1 VSLPSSITIAPE
13 SVSPARH
20 HGLDA
25 VFRPRSVAVIGA
37 SRDRG
42 TIGGAIFHN
51 LIAHEFQG
59 AVIPVNPNAGVVQSV
74 IAYPSVEAIPGPVDL
89 AVIVVPAAYTLA
101 VLEQCGRKGVQA
113 AIVISAGFKETGA
126 EGAAREQALV
136 ECARRHRLR
145 LVGPNCLG
153 VLNTEP
159 SVRLDATFAPSYPP
173 PGNIAFSSQSGALGL
188 AILEYAKDLNLGIS
202 HFISVGNKADV
213 SGNDLLEF
221 WEDDPRTDVIL
232 LYLESF
238 GNPRRF
244 TQIARR
250 VGRRK
255 PIIAVKSGRTSA
267 GARAAASHTGSL
279 AGTEAAVGALMQQS
293 GVIRT
298 DTIEELF
305 DASML
310 LASQP
315 LPAGPR
321 VGIVTNAGGPG
332 IMASDACESHGLI
345 LPSLDPGTVAAL
357 RAFLPPEAST
367 RNPVDMIASATAES
381 YQRAVRLVLLDPNI
395 DALLAIFV
403 PPIVTHAVEV
413 ARAIV
418 AGAALGASGDGH
430 AGIAKPVMTCFMGSH
445 GQLEELRSLG
455 EGNIPSYAFPESA
468 AMALARVVRYAKWR
482 ATPEGTVHTF
492 ADCDAK
498 RARAVIEA
506 ARSHE
511 PADGPHWLMPEAV
524 RELLEAYG
532 VRFPRMEVARTAD
545 QAAAIAHTLG
555 FPVALKLVSRT
566 LTHKSE
572 VGGVALDL
580 RHEADVRHAFEAMRD
595 RLAAAGHEHE
605 MDGALV
611 QQMVTEG
618 VETVVGMSHDP
629 QLGPLLMFG
638 LGGVQVELLR
648 DVTFRIHPLTDRD
661 AHEMVRAI
669 RGFKLLEGFRGAEP
683 GDLEALEILL
693 LRISQLVEDLP
704 EIAEMDLNPIRC
716 CRPAAGVSYWT
727 HESRSG
733 SRGPAT
739 SSASPSSRR
748 SWWWSRSAARCS
760 DPRWCRRGAGP
771 RRRSRPGSCNRG
783 RCRGRGDRS
792 PCRWPRSRTGWS
804 GPAAAWARCSGGRD
818 WRARRVVA

>member
-1 VSLPSSITIAPE
+1 M
-13 SVSPARH
+13 SPARH

-455 EGNIPSYAFPESA
+455 EGTSLRTLSRSRRPWPSRAWF
-468 AMALARVVRYAKWR
+468 AMRSGGRRRRDGAHLRRLRRETGARRDRGRAQPRARRRTALAHAR
-482 ATPEGTVHTF
+482 GG
-492 ADCDAK
+492 
-498 RARAVIEA
+498 ARAA
-506 ARSHE
+506 GSLRRALSQDGGGADRRPGRRDRPHARLPGRAQAGVANSH
-511 PADGPHWLMPEAV
+511 P
-524 RELLEAYG
+524 
-532 VRFPRMEVARTAD
+532 
-545 QAAAIAHTLG
+545 Q
-555 FPVALKLVSRT
+555 
-566 LTHKSE
+566 
-572 VGGVALDL
+572 VGGG
-580 RHEADVRHAFEAMRD
+580 R
-595 RLAAAGHEHE
+595 
-605 MDGALV
+605 
-611 QQMVTEG
+611 
-618 VETVVGMSHDP
+618 
-629 QLGPLLMFG
+629 
-638 LGGVQVELLR
+638 
-648 DVTFRIHPLTDRD
+648 
-661 AHEMVRAI
+661 
-669 RGFKLLEGFRGAEP
+669 RGA
-683 GDLEALEILL
+683 
-693 LRISQLVEDLP
+693 
-704 EIAEMDLNPIRC
+704 
-716 CRPAAGVSYWT
+716 RPAA
-727 HESRSG
+727 
-733 SRGPAT
+733 RGGRAP
-739 SSASPSSRR
+739 RLR
-748 SWWWSRSAARCS
+748 GDARPLGRGR
-760 DPRWCRRGAGP
+760 PRARDGR
-771 RRRSRPGSCNRG
+771 RPGAAD
-783 RCRGRGDRS
+783 GD
-792 PCRWPRSRTGWS
+792 
-804 GPAAAWARCSGGRD
+804 
-818 WRARRVVA
+818 